1 MPPTLFT
8 RLGITE
14 RQRCSRAAAAA
25 LHTANRRRELD
36 QFDSSWI
43 HCKNVSTAGVMSVRG
58 WMGVAQLGLQQELR
72 RREYK
77 GGLFRIEPDWSR
89 LPLLLLLLLLVRFG
103 AFRFVLGFTANAI
116 PIKSLERVLMFSL
129 ARLLSCLIS

>member
-14 RQRCSRAAAAA
+14 RQRCSRAAAW
-25 LHTANRRRELD
+25 HTANRCRELD
-36 QFDSSWI
+36 QFDSLQER
-43 HCKNVSTAGVMSVRG
+43 VDSTSDECVRG

-72 RREYK
+72 RREYIR
-77 GGLFRIEPDWSR
+77 GLFRIEPDWSR
-89 LPLLLLLLLLVRFG
+89 LLLLLLVRFV

-129 ARLLSCLIS
+129 VHSLVYSHV